1 MLDVEDFHQKN
12 TDEPI
17 TITMTFT
24 ELSEEAQKDF
34 ADYFRHGQLVVSA
47 IANFDNATPKA
58 EVKQYGQRLGVE
70 TFKPFFKVLGD
81 NAKVSEL
88 KTLYETILVGLGSG
102 LAIQYPRLDVCHA
115 RHRGYR
121 RAIAGHVTVR
131 GRAAEAK
138 TPKSRHRWPQERWQ
152 EPPERWRCRWCP
164 TISSGTQRFVAMTAR
179 CPDPV
184 PTISRTG
191 PV

>member
-1 MLDVEDFHQKN
+1 MKLKPVGIKNFRSFSDETIELADYTCLIGPNGAGKSNVLCALNVFFRESEGYATDLSVLDVEDFHQKN

-17 TITMTFT
+17 TITLTLT

-88 KTLYETILVGLGSG
+88 KTLYETILVGLGSWSDWG
-102 LAIQYPRLDVCHA
+102 RVLQSNIPGWTYATRDTAVADVPLQA
-115 RHRGYR
+115 
-121 RAIAGHVTVR
+121 T
-131 GRAAEAK
+131 
-138 TPKSRHRWPQERWQ
+138 
-152 EPPERWRCRWCP
+152 
-164 TISSGTQRFVAMTAR
+164 
-179 CPDPV
+179 
-184 PTISRTG
+184 
-191 PV
+191 